1 MPRRPPTPITL
12 RVLVSRGGPCIM
24 VAGLHFNNLPK
35 SKLRPC
41 CHRRFGGETV
51 PEEGEV
57 ALFIDFENIRYGLK
71 NNHRQEPD
79 PKKLMEKALKY
90 GRVRVAQAYADFR
103 EHPEEVRSRLDVAGI
118 QARDIPLRR
127 FINQGVERVKS
138 TADLHMVMDIIETVL
153 DRPQV
158 ETFVLMTGDR
168 DFIRPVT
175 WLRNRFGK
183 RVIVV
188 GVPGTI
194 SDDLISAASEADP
207 VEVEEV
213 SADVVADLKLELIRM
228 VERMRPPHGFLT
240 YTLIRKW
247 ALDRRSGLAA
257 TEKEIATAL
266 SELITDAVLLQDV
279 RYIEGREV
287 RVSFLDR
294 EHELVV
300 QALS

>member
-1 MPRRPPTPITL
+1 M
-12 RVLVSRGGPCIM
+12 
-24 VAGLHFNNLPK
+24 
-35 SKLRPC
+35 
-41 CHRRFGGETV
+41 

-71 NNHRQEPD
+71 NNHQQEPD
-79 PKKLMEKALKY
+79 PKQLMEKALKY

-127 FINQGVERVKS
+127 FVNQGVERVKS
-138 TADLHMVMDIIETVL
+138 SADLHMVMDIIETAL

-183 RVIVV
+183 RVVIV

-194 SDDLISAASEADP
+194 SDDLVAAAGEADP

-213 SADVVADLKLELIRM
+213 SLDVVANLKAELVRM
-228 VERMRPPHGFLT
+228 IDRMRPPQGFLT
-240 YTLIRKW
+240 YTLIRRW
-247 ALDRRSGLAA
+247 AVDRRSGLEAS
-257 TEKEIATAL
+257 EKEISLAL
-266 SELITDAVLLQDV
+266 AELIAEGTLLQELRD
-279 RYIEGREV
+279 IDGREV
-287 RVSFLDR
+287 RVSYLDR
-294 EHELVV
+294 GHPLVV
-300 QALS
+300 QALL